1 MKTIRTM
8 FLTVAL
14 VTLASAAFAAGTATL
29 TINANVLPTCRFV
42 AAGTTMTFAAIDPTS
57 ITDVTAQATI
67 DFNCSSGVAYS
78 FTNPTTANIAFGV
91 IDSMTV
97 DLLYTDGSPVPGTG
111 SGVDE
116 TLTIDGTI
124 TALNFANK
132 PAGAYTG
139 TATLTVNP

>member
-8 FLTVAL
+8 LLTVAL

-42 AAGTTMTFAAIDPTS
+42 AAGTTMTFLPIDPTS
-57 ITDVTAQATI
+57 IVDVTAQATI
-67 DFNCSSGVAYS
+67 DFNCSTGVAYA
-78 FTNPTTANIAFGV
+78 FTNPATAIIASGP
-91 IDSMTV
+91 DNMTV
-97 DLLYTDGSPVPGTG
+97 DLLYADGSPVPGTG

-124 TALNFANK
+124 TAANFANK

>member
-8 FLTVAL
+8 LLTVAL

-42 AAGTTMTFAAIDPTS
+42 AAGTTMSFLPIDPTS
-57 ITDVTAQATI
+57 IVDVTAQATI
-67 DFNCSSGVAYS
+67 DFNCSTSVAYN
-78 FTNPTTANIAFGV
+78 FTNPATATIASGP
-91 IDSMTV
+91 DSMTV
-97 DLLYTDGSPVPGTG
+97 DLLYTDGSPIPGTG

-124 TALNFANK
+124 TAANFANK